1 MSIFCTALFLIV
13 IVEYA
18 GNLHFLDEP
27 KSQYLFFCLVAII
40 FSIGFSEVIES
51 IFNVN
56 WKFQAIIS
64 PNDFKYHMK
73 RTILFLGG
81 IFVWLLIPFIVIGTI
96 INITLLF
103 KYLYCVFVIFFIAI
117 HIGFT
122 IGSTLIKFLTLAFI
136 GALTVWI
143 STLPFGFSAF
153 LSIPVIF
160 TFIKAKDEYREW
172 YLA

>member
-1 MSIFCTALFLIV
+1 MYYRNKYAGKKIEKKEVKRLRINPLIKCTLYDYVVPNFLLMSIFCTALFLIV

-27 KSQYLFFCLVAII
+27 KSQYLFFCLVTII

-51 IFNVN
+51 IFNIN

-96 INITLLF
+96 INTTLLF
-103 KYLYCVFVIFFIAI
+103 KYLYCVFVMFFIQMPI
-117 HIGFT
+117 
-122 IGSTLIKFLTLAFI
+122 
-136 GALTVWI
+136 
-143 STLPFGFSAF
+143 LPM
-153 LSIPVIF
+153 
-160 TFIKAKDEYREW
+160 RR
-172 YLA
+172 